1 MKRIM
6 INIGALAFVFSLA
19 SLAMAQV
26 TNWESSPYNY
36 NNSPYNYNNS
46 PSNYNNS
53 PSNYSNNQSN
63 YNATNGVFDN
73 SGNRIGYEVTAP
85 TGVTNIFDTNGNRI
99 GYSPAKR

>member
-1 MKRIM
+1 M
-6 INIGALAFVFSLA
+6 
-19 SLAMAQV
+19 
-26 TNWESSPYNY
+26 NY
-36 NNSPYNYNNS
+36 QNS

-85 TGVTNIFDTNGNRI
+85 TGVTNIFDNNDNQIRMHLMLMMSCRQSFVPENI
-99 GYSPAKR
+99 NHALNVFD

>member
-1 MKRIM
+1 MKYLLTIFLLAQA
-6 INIGALAFVFSLA
+6 ALYAQKSF
-19 SLAMAQV
+19 AQV

-73 SGNRIGYEVTAP
+73 SGNRIGYT
-85 TGVTNIFDTNGNRI
+85 
-99 GYSPAKR
+99 PAKQ